1 MIGNTNNYK
10 NNSYG
15 YSDPTAYSLISKENE
30 EEYERF
36 HAVLNVLRD
45 ICSVADFEFGERIV
59 LVDKK
64 TGRIW
69 R

>member
-1 MIGNTNNYK
+1 MIGNTSNYK

-30 EEYERF
+30 EETRRF
-36 HAVLNVLRD
+36 HDLLYVLRD
-45 ICSVADFEFGERIV
+45 ICSIAGFEFGERVV
-59 LVDKK
+59 LVDKR
-64 TGRIW
+64 TGRVW